1 MKKLFSFFAFVA
13 IMMSFAACGGNDGN
27 APEIVD
33 QSPIGAWN
41 RRIRLYYEGMIA
53 SYSYEWYIFDG
64 NGNFFRKEYY
74 DTPTCYF
81 IVKVLQGT
89 YEINDDEITFHY
101 QLYKYRNEEGD
112 YADRYYPT
120 DFKQLTTP
128 YDETVKYVIKKVN
141 GKRVLK
147 LYSKDMKLIFPKE
160 DMDDFEYED
169 MPDKYEGSLQVPTTM
184 DLQYK

>member
-13 IMMSFAACGGNDGN
+13 IVLTFAACGGKDGN
-27 APEIVD
+27 VPEIVD

-41 RRIRLYYEGMIA
+41 RRIRLYYERMIV

-74 DTPTCYF
+74 EHPTSSFY
-81 IVKVLQGT
+81 VKAIQGT
-89 YEINDDEITFHY
+89 YEINGDEITFHY
-101 QLYKYRNEEGD
+101 QWKKYKADEGD

-120 DFKQLTTP
+120 SFSQITP